1 MLEERIRKDKLAA
14 ISGLKSGLEGLCAD
28 DLTEV
33 LINLE
38 GGTCDY
44 VELIPLLE
52 KVAEADT
59 FYYFDENG
67 AGGFPR
73 ADLRQRSSFR
83 QWALKSIENIR
94 ENARFEADGEIPRAL
109 KSNNNE
115 IIKDVLKRIT
125 SGECVD
131 KKLIPIL
138 EKIARKNFYGSY
150 SYYSGFNLK
159 ELQFGE
165 LARQAIETI
174 LENSE
179 K

>member
-1 MLEERIRKDKLAA
+1 MFDKRIREDKSAA
-14 ISGLKSGLEGLCAD
+14 VSGLESGLERGCAD
-28 DLTEV
+28 DLAEV

-44 VELIPLLE
+44 AELIPLLE
-52 KVAEADT
+52 KIAEADT
-59 FYYFDENG
+59 FYYFDDNG

-73 ADLRQRSSFR
+73 ADHRQQTSFR
-83 QWALKSIENIR
+83 QWALKAVENIK
-94 ENARFEADGEIPRAL
+94 ENSRFEAGGELARAL
-109 KSNNNE
+109 KSNDNRIVGDALKE
-115 IIKDVLKRIT
+115 IVVSD
-125 SGECVD
+125 CAD

-150 SYYSGFNLK
+150 SYFSGFKLK
-159 ELQFGE
+159 KFEFGD